1 VVGRISKVEVSAP
14 GKLMVSGE
22 YAVLEGAAAV
32 VAAVDRR
39 AIARVRAQSDSIAS
53 AEARAAYRQVEQRLG
68 SLGHEPTVDVSSL
81 RSQGFKLGLG
91 SSAAAAAAAAG
102 LAFAEHGRR
111 DLGSTATRSAIFD
124 AALRGHREISPQG
137 SGADVAAAVFGGF
150 VQVRRDG
157 EQVDVTPIAWPS
169 GLRARVVWTGEEAR
183 TSEFLERVHSL
194 ALAQPE
200 RYRGLMS
207 GLTSEAARFIAAMT
221 TGDVSAVIAT
231 TTAYGRGMAALG
243 HAANV
248 PIVTEKLAQIAH
260 LAETA
265 GGAAK
270 PSGAGGGDV
279 ALALFPD
286 DKSDQHFDVLC
297 QKCNF
302 TVLLIELGAPG
313 VRMEGALDEIE
324 ATA

>member
-1 VVGRISKVEVSAP
+1 MVVGSSKVVVSAP

-22 YAVLEGAAAV
+22 YAVLEGAPAV

-39 AIARVRAQSDSIAS
+39 AFASVRRGDAPAAA
-53 AEARAAYRQVEQRLG
+53 AEARAAYRQVERRLG
-68 SLGHEPTVDVSSL
+68 NLGHEPTVDVSSL

-102 LAFAEHGRR
+102 LAFAEHGRK
-111 DLGSTATRSAIFD
+111 DLESPAARSAIFE
-124 AALRGHREISPQG
+124 AALGGHSEIAPQG

-150 VQVRRDG
+150 VQVRRAGD
-157 EQVDVTPIAWPS
+157 QVDVTPIAWPA

-183 TSEFLERVHSL
+183 TSAFLERVH
-194 ALAQPE
+194 ALSVANPE

-207 GLTSEAARFIAAMT
+207 SLTSEAARFIAAMT
-221 TGDVSAVIAT
+221 TGDVASVIAT
-231 TTAYGRGMAALG
+231 ITAYGRGMAALG

-260 LAETA
+260 LAEQA

-286 DKSDQHFDVLC
+286 DKSDQRFHVLC
-297 QKCNF
+297 QECNF

-313 VRMEGALDEIE
+313 VRLEGALDKVE